1 MKYFFASLLNLEKEN
16 LEPIDVEIF
25 PGVRLCSDDSIKEKI
40 LTEDIVKHIGMF
52 EYINLKNNG
61 LFLYYEFEKEDIAN
75 FNPSSTN
82 IQILHKLLI
91 WTNAFLRNSWIVKDN
106 AIVID
111 TAYLIDDNSI
121 TENRDLSSL
130 QLQYKHTLA
139 DGGIRP
145 IKLSRKELDLMIE
158 IHDKVEMY
166 LHSKDSLLYLKF
178 PIVKNFSLIGR
189 FLFFIKAARES
200 RNLGHK
206 ILNYCSSL
214 ETLFSTDN
222 TEISHKIGERTAF
235 FLSDEFNK
243 KEVYEIIKKAYAI
256 RSKLVHGS
264 HINNKTI
271 KEAPEISEKLDDILR
286 KIFNLIF
293 FDNEKLELFDSN
305 NSRIN
310 DYFIDLILG

>member
-1 MKYFFASLLNLEKEN
+1 MKYFIASLLNLEKEN

-25 PGVRLCSDDSIKEKI
+25 PGVRLCSDNSIKEKI
-40 LTEDIVKHIGMF
+40 LTEDIIAYIGLF
-52 EYINLKNNG
+52 EYDSLMNNG
-61 LFLYYEFEKEDIAN
+61 LFLYYEFAEEDIN
-75 FNPSSTN
+75 KFNPDATN
-82 IQILHKLLI
+82 IQVLHLLLNWI
-91 WTNAFLRNSWIVKDN
+91 NAFLRNSWIVKDN
-106 AIVID
+106 AIVIG
-111 TAYLIDDNSI
+111 TAYLIDDSSI
-121 TENRDLSSL
+121 TKNRDFSSL

-158 IHDKVEMY
+158 VHDKVEMY
-166 LHSKDSLLYLKF
+166 LSSKDSLLYKF
-178 PIVKNFSLIGR
+178 PIVKNFSTIGR

-206 ILNYCSSL
+206 VLNYCSSL

-222 TEISHKIGERTAF
+222 TEISHKIGERTAY
-235 FLSDEFNK
+235 FLSDGFNK

-271 KEAPEISEKLDDILR
+271 KETPEISEKLDDILR

-293 FDNEKLELFDSN
+293 FDNEKLEIFDSN